1 MATAVVTVASG
12 GLPVIDVTATFPK
25 LGMPVTEAIAIGAV
39 KYGIPVTKVAA
50 GGVPVTFVVVSTSGG
65 NPK

>member
-1 MATAVVTVASG
+1 MATAVITVASG

-25 LGMPVTEAIAIGAV
+25 LGLPVTEAIAVGAV

-50 GGVPVTFVVVSTSGG
+50 GGVPVTFVVVSTTGG
-65 NPK
+65 QPK

>member
-1 MATAVVTVASG
+1 MATAVITVASG

-39 KYGIPVTKVAA
+39 KYGIPVTKVTVN
-50 GGVPVTFVVVSTSGG
+50 GVPVTFVVVSKTGG